1 MSVSDLTMHGRAF
14 AGAAEEVI
22 IGNIFSRGWEF
33 FDRVRHRLDASDFTR
48 EHLQTFWRAAEKLAE
63 ENTEPNM
70 GTIMCHLSP
79 AGWPNGT
86 SIDAMLQIQERCPH
100 AVDAEFFVRQLK
112 RSSRERRAIALA
124 SKISTLTEL
133 GYEDHLDDIRDCQ
146 QQLAKLEEPEEPIG
160 GTLNRSITAAG
171 GINAILAPPEGQ
183 IPAPWP
189 WLTDIL
195 NGGLARGELWLL
207 AARPS
212 IGKSTFA
219 LQWALHCAS
228 QGIRVAIASLEMPSR
243 AIMQR
248 IIAQAAH
255 VPFSDIRRGRLTPVQ
270 FKRIGDALAAIEEVP
285 LTIND
290 QAYQLAQILAMCA
303 GDQKPDLLI
312 VDYLGLIETKKKH
325 ENRTQ
330 EVSYISRQLKKAT
343 QSTGV
348 PILALCQLNRGNE
361 HEARKPILA
370 DLRDAGSLEQDAD
383 GVLML
388 HSEAK
393 LKGKR
398 VDAPHDETLLIVA
411 KQRNGERDKG
421 CALKSDLMFCQFWE
435 YEQLRE
441 ASRW

>member
-1 MSVSDLTMHGRAF
+1 M
-14 AGAAEEVI
+14 AEAVV
-22 IGNIFSRGWEF
+22 IGNILKRGWEF
-33 FDRVRHRLDASDFTR
+33 YDQVRHRLDASDFTR
-48 EHLQTFWRAAEKLAE
+48 EHHQTFWRTAEKLAD
-63 ENTEPNM
+63 ENTEPNLGAM
-70 GTIMCHLSP
+70 MCALSP
-79 AGWPNGT
+79 AGWPGGT
-86 SIDAMLQIQERCPH
+86 SMDALMQIHADCPL
-100 AVDAEFFVRQLK
+100 AVDAEFFVRQIK
-112 RSSRERRAIALA
+112 RAGRERSAIALA

-133 GYEDHLDDIRDCQ
+133 GYEDHIEDIREAQ
-146 QQLAKLEEPEEPIG
+146 QQLAKLEEPDEPIG
-160 GTLNRSITAAG
+160 GTLSRSITAAG
-171 GINAILAPPEGQ
+171 GINAILAPPQGQ
-183 IPAPWP
+183 IPTPWP
-189 WLTDIL
+189 WLTRTL
-195 NGGLARGELWLL
+195 NGGIARGELWLL

-219 LQWALHCAS
+219 LQWALFCACR
-228 QGIRVAIASLEMPSR
+228 GIRVSLASLEMPSR

-248 IIAQAAH
+248 LIAQAAH
-255 VPFSDIRRGRLTPVQ
+255 VPFSDIRRGQLTSVQ
-270 FKRIGDALAAIEEVP
+270 INRIGSTLPEIEEIP

-290 QAYQLAQILAMCA
+290 QAYQLRQILAMCT
-303 GDQKPDLLI
+303 GENKPDLLI

-361 HEARKPILA
+361 HEARRPILA

-388 HSEAK
+388 HSAAK

-398 VDAPHDETLLIVA
+398 VDAPLDETELIVA

-421 CALKSDLMFCQFWE
+421 CALKADLMFCQFWE
-435 YEQLRE
+435 WDQLRE
-441 ASRW
+441 VAS